1 MATVKGQN
9 LRIFLG
15 NGDSK
20 PIAAALSCELS
31 LQMNVKQYSTKD
43 DETDFANNQ
52 VVSLTWS
59 MKAQNVVTDVAY
71 VEALGADDLMGMI
84 GTSVHVQMA
93 TTSGDQNR
101 EQGRILLAGD
111 AILSDV
117 QITAENRK
125 RGLCEI
131 TLTGKKNMLFDLRL
145 IRTSDQ
151 HYIRTSDGHLLAA
164 AHEEV

>member
-31 LQMNVKQYSTKD
+31 IQMNVKQYSTKD
-43 DETDFANNQ
+43 DESDFANNQ

-59 MKAQNVVTDVAY
+59 MKSQGVVTDVDY
-71 VEALGADDLMGMI
+71 VEALGASDLMELI
-84 GTSVHVQMA
+84 GTNVHVQLA
-93 TTSGDQNR
+93 TTSGEQNR
-101 EQGRILLAGD
+101 EQGTIMLAGD

-125 RGLCEI
+125 RGLCDI
-131 TLTGKKNMLFDLRL
+131 QLTGKNNMLFDLRL